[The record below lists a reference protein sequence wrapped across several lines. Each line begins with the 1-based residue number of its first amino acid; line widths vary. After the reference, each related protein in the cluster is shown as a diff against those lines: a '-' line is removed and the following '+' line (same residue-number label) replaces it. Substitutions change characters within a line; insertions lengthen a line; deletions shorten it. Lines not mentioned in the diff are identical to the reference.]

1 MKIWNGYGSEHSMRL
16 VMIGHFK
23 TARDAETAKILI
35 DRLTERAT
43 VEYAERDP
51 GEDRER
57 RFSDELLDLLR
68 NSELYSMGSVE
79 FEQFTYDVHLRLQGT
94 DVVVTTQEIE
104 VSAFLKVLVDRGA
117 RVEVY
122 SGHHYPPSD
131 EANDGES

>member
-23 TARDAETAKILI
+23 TARDAETAKELI
-35 DRLTERAT
+35 DRLTDRAN
-43 VEYAERDP
+43 VEYAERDLE
-51 GEDRER
+51 EDRER
-57 RFSDELLDLLR
+57 RFSDELLNLLR

-79 FEQFTYDVHLRLQGT
+79 FEQFTYDVQVRLQGK

-131 EANDGES
+131 EGHDG